1 MNIKLETKYRFV
13 TEVNLDL
20 LGLAM
25 GEQFR
30 VQYRNWWSPAWKNIA
45 IAKNA
50 EEITRL
56 IALHK
61 KRVTYV

>member
-13 TEVNLDL
+13 TEVTLNM
-20 LGLAM
+20 LGQAT

-30 VQYRNWWSPAWKNIA
+30 VQYRNWWSPRWRNIA

-50 EEITRL
+50 AEITRL

>member
-13 TEVNLDL
+13 TEVTLDL
-20 LGLAM
+20 LGRAS

-30 VQYRNWWSPAWKNIA
+30 VQYRNWWSPRWKDIA
-45 IAKNA
+45 KAKNA

-56 IALHK
+56 ISMHK
-61 KRVTYV
+61 KRVTYL